1 MRSHDCFVFG
11 FFELPR
17 TAPSSGSVRFPVKI
31 ERRLYERRGVHQEA
45 TQADSSV
52 TEAVLVYAGLGEP
65 TLEIGLTAGP
75 YEVNLGSGALNRLSP

>member
-1 MRSHDCFVFG
+1 LFRLRLLRVAADGAV
-11 FFELPR
+11 
-17 TAPSSGSVRFPVKI
+17 SGSVRFPVKI

-52 TEAVLVYAGLGEP
+52 TEAVLVCAGLGEP